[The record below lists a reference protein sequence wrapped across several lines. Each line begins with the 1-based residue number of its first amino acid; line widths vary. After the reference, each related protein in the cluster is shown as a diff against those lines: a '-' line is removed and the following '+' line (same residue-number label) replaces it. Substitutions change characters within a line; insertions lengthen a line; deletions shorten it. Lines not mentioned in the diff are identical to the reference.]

1 MRMNYAEKIL
11 NVWDGLLKNNVSKI
25 SDWRKFKWLLKF
37 YKIRKMI
44 GKVRRSLLGSSN
56 NHNDKQKF
64 PNLNKDDIK
73 KRISV
78 MQNVLNI
85 NGIECE
91 LLSDRTILIKRK

>member
-1 MRMNYAEKIL
+1 
-11 NVWDGLLKNNVSKI
+11 
-25 SDWRKFKWLLKF
+25 
-37 YKIRKMI
+37 MI

-56 NHNDKQKF
+56 NYNDKQKF